1 MSQRIRRPAA
11 VAAALASLA
20 AAGCLA
26 GCASPSATG
35 ATATPPAV
43 VEQSAGHGMP
53 RILLTQEAARR
64 IGVHTEVVRDV
75 DLNGTRQKVVPYAAV
90 LYDAN
95 GDTYAYSNPENLVY
109 VRVPLRIDHIDGDQ
123 AVLSDGPPGG
133 TSLVTVGGTE
143 LLGSEFQV
151 GE

>member
-1 MSQRIRRPAA
+1 MSQRIRQP
-11 VAAALASLA
+11 AALAAVVASLA
-20 AAGCLA
+20 VAGCLA
-26 GCASPSATG
+26 GCASPTATG
-35 ATATPPAV
+35 STAAPPAV
-43 VEQSAGHGMP
+43 VQRSAGHGMP

-64 IGVHTEVVRDV
+64 IGVHTEVVREA

-95 GDTYAYSNPENLVY
+95 GDTYAYSNPESLVY

-123 AVLSDGPPGG
+123 AVLSDGPPDG
-133 TSLVTVGGTE
+133 TALVTVGGTE

>member
-11 VAAALASLA
+11 VAAALAALA

-35 ATATPPAV
+35 APAAPPAV
-43 VEQSAGHGMP
+43 VQQSAGHGLP
-53 RILLTQEAARR
+53 RILLTQEAAHR
-64 IGVHTEVVRDV
+64 IGVQTEVVHEV

-95 GDTYAYSNPENLVY
+95 GDTYAYSNPGNLVY

-123 AVLSDGPPGG
+123 AVLSDGPPDG
-133 TSLVTVGGTE
+133 TALVTVGATE